1 MKVLI
6 ANYNEHYLVDVS
18 TRDEREMLFCLVQ
31 SKGGMDAIKESD
43 VIITLNY
50 DKDDEEYYKVEKNT
64 PELNSVEIESLL
76 EEFKSTESYKPFVK
90 KYTTDFRYIVIDYDA
105 GCINKTNDLN
115 DEILSMIEQGYYRVI
130 DLETMET
137 IDHNGNGLFR
147 KNITEY

>member
-1 MKVLI
+1 MRVII

-18 TRDEREMLFCLVQ
+18 TKDVREMVLCLVQ
-31 SKGGMDAIKESD
+31 KKGGMDAIKESD

-50 DKDDEEYYKVEKNT
+50 DKDGEEYYKVEKNT

-105 GCINKTNDLN
+105 GCINKTNDLT
-115 DEILSMIEQGYYRVI
+115 DDIKSMIEQGCYRVI

-137 IDHNGNGLFR
+137 INSNKNGLFR
-147 KNITEY
+147 TYITEY